1 MLNSLMGE
9 TVRPLPLA
17 CKWEEI
23 PESFKVNIYPTL
35 EITNVLH
42 YMMIV
47 METGAHSREV
57 RRISRAIR
65 LATAFNRKLKA
76 SVVSS
81 FLSFAPTPGSE
92 AHSRLVAYLPKDVL
106 VSCGPNLS
114 NPLPSEGSRGSA
126 PCRVKGQSRL
136 LGSTVYLVLQVFPA
150 LTDRERIKS
159 CLSELG
165 EMSNGSKKAV
175 VAGLE
180 QLVDTMTHR
189 IRPVLDNVPSVSY
202 ELLEKEYAENKVN
215 DPWVQRLVHAVESNS
230 GWLQPLPPT
239 TTTHFSI

>member
-1 MLNSLMGE
+1 M
-9 TVRPLPLA
+9 VFLA
-17 CKWEEI
+17 
-23 PESFKVNIYPTL
+23 P
-35 EITNVLH
+35 
-42 YMMIV
+42 
-47 METGAHSREV
+47 
-57 RRISRAIR
+57 
-65 LATAFNRKLKA
+65 
-76 SVVSS
+76 
-81 FLSFAPTPGSE
+81 
-92 AHSRLVAYLPKDVL
+92 
-106 VSCGPNLS
+106 
-114 NPLPSEGSRGSA
+114 
-126 PCRVKGQSRL
+126 
-136 LGSTVYLVLQVFPA
+136 
-150 LTDRERIKS
+150 TDRERIKS